1 MINLELW
8 QWGLAFFGAFCV
20 GFAKTGVGGV
30 GILAVAI
37 FANILPAKQA
47 VGVVLPLLLCADVVA
62 VLAYRRHAQWYYLWR
77 LFPWTAVGVVGG
89 FLVMGR
95 VGDGEIGV
103 ITGLIVVALVVL
115 HVWRVW
121 IYKTNHGEEPPVPK
135 HPVFAVAVGVAAGF
149 TTMVSNAAGPIM
161 VLYLLAM
168 RLPKMAFMG
177 TSAVYFLLINAFK
190 LPFGVSLGIIHSDSL
205 WFNLQLVPMVIVGA
219 LCGRFLLQYIPQRLF
234 ERLALLFTLVA
245 AGRLLAASL

>member
-1 MINLELW
+1 MIELELW
-8 QWGLAFFGAFCV
+8 QWGLALLGAFCV

-62 VLAYRRHAQWYYLWR
+62 VLAYRSHAQWHYLWR

-95 VGDGEIGV
+95 VGDSEIGV
-103 ITGLIVVALVVL
+103 ITGVIVLALAAL

-121 IYKTNHGEEPPVPK
+121 IYKTKHGQEPPVPN
-135 HPVFAVAVGVAAGF
+135 HPAFGVGVGVAAGF

-190 LPFGVSLGIIHSDSL
+190 VPFGVNLGIIHVESL
-205 WFNLQLVPMVIVGA
+205 WLNFQLMPMVIVGA
-219 LCGRFLLQYIPQRLF
+219 LLGRLLLQYINQRLF

-245 AGRLLAASL
+245 AVRLLASSL